1 MNPIASI
8 QATEM
13 TRRALR
19 GSGPHDVVTDERRPG
34 RRRGRRSAPAA
45 VINLVG

>member
-1 MNPIASI
+1 MNPLASI

-19 GSGPHDVVTDERRPG
+19 GSGPNDVVSDERRPG
-34 RRRGRRSAPAA
+34 RRRRRSAPAA
-45 VINLVG
+45 VVNLVG